1 MLVKPHPA
9 PEESQMREISLM
21 AATAAVTALITAWS
35 MHTVGTGMPA
45 NTTAASTSMN
55 IMQMM
60 RDAKNLPE
68 QSYDAH

>member
-1 MLVKPHPA
+1 
-9 PEESQMREISLM
+9 MREISLM
-21 AATAAVTALITAWS
+21 AATAVITALITAWS
-35 MHTVGTGMPA
+35 MHTVGTSMPA